1 MSKSID
7 KQNDHREIHKLI
19 FRHGT
24 WNIWDLGSV
33 KNRSTKLTKYTINC
47 TLADVK
53 ITNCKMNN
61 SNSFSSE
68 NFLEGTKLWAF
79 YPTHLI
85 NACCQPAYILSSKG
99 FANWEQIESQCIFGY
114 RRFFET
120 SNNKVFTRVK
130 NCPWGTKQRLINIPR
145 SIFSRIKISCKL
157 IV

>member
-33 KNRSTKLTKYTINC
+33 KNRGTKLTKYTINC
-47 TLADVK
+47 ILADVK
-53 ITNCKMNN
+53 DHQLQGEQFYFFFPQRIFWK
-61 SNSFSSE
+61 E
-68 NFLEGTKLWAF
+68 QNFYT
-79 YPTHLI
+79 THLI
-85 NACCQPAYILSSKG
+85 NACCQPAYILNSKG

-145 SIFSRIKISCKL
+145 SIFPRIKISCKL